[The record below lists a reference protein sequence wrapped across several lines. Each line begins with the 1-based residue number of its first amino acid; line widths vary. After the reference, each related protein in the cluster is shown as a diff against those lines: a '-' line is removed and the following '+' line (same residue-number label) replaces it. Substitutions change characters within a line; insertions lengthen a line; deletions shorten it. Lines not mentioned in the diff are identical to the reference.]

1 MGNSTLAIV
10 KELKSASEDFEFY
23 PTTESQ
29 MDLIADDLSKIMIT
43 HEFSGKELKILDIGA
58 GDGRVLKYFFNFF
71 EENHPKTSIKLYAI
85 EKSNVHIKSY
95 RKNDISL
102 LGTDFFSTN
111 LISKNCDFA
120 FTNPPYSSFAPWVSA
135 LISQLNFKIMYAII
149 PERWQSDGAIKEAI
163 DKRQIT
169 SVKIIAE
176 SDFVEAD
183 RKARAKVHL
192 VRFAFND
199 FEKESADANEFNRKF
214 KDRRNYSPYFPS
226 IGHKST
232 CPFQLFIENELN
244 LKQTYNA
251 TTEQFKSYK
260 EVERI
265 RDMLKGENGT
275 SRELV
280 ESRGVLLALLDNYS
294 RDMEKVLTDY
304 KKISEISPQLLME
317 LGVEYKSIR
326 DGVEEKLLGFRNV
339 YWELLFEE
347 LDDLTSRLTHKNSV
361 LILNTLKANSL
372 DFTYEN
378 AVYMISYAVEYGN
391 ELIEDSL
398 IHVFKNLTAETSILR
413 HYKSNTHMYKD
424 RWRYN
429 SESANQFA
437 KYVLDYRFVVSYG
450 YNFSGGTLSKE
461 RQHDLND
468 IFVMLGLLGYAS
480 VSMEVHK
487 SSIEPGK
494 EYSVFGTDPE
504 GKRIVLLKC
513 RFYLNGNVHFKF
525 DQKVMLRLNV
535 TASRLLGWVRF
546 KGDFFDETDMD
557 IEDGVWDI
565 SDGMKIQANSV
576 LAITYKAA

>member
-29 MDLIADDLSKIMIT
+29 MDLIADDLSKIMTT
-43 HEFSGKELKILDIGA
+43 HEFSGNELKILDIGA

-71 EENHPKTSIKLYAI
+71 EESHPKTSIKLFAI

-120 FTNPPYSSFAPWVSA
+120 FTNPPYSNFAPWVSA

-149 PERWQSDGAIKEAI
+149 PERWQSDEAIKEAI

-192 VRFAFND
+192 VRFSFND
-199 FEKESADANEFNRKF
+199 FEKELADAKKYSRKN
-214 KDRRNYSPYFPS
+214 KDW
-226 IGHKST
+226 IGKSST
-232 CPFQLFIENELN
+232 CPFQLFIEKELN
-244 LKQTYNA
+244 LKQTYNG
-251 TTEQFKSYK
+251 TTDKFRSYK
-260 EVERI
+260 EIERI
-265 RDMLKGENGT
+265 RDMLKGEKGT

-280 ESRGVLLALLDNYS
+280 ESRGVLWALLDNYS

-326 DGVEEKLLGFRNV
+326 NSVEEKLLGFRNV

-347 LDDLTSRLTHKNSV
+347 LDALTSRLTHKNSV
-361 LILNTLKANSL
+361 LILNTLKANAL

-378 AVYMISYAVEYGN
+378 AVYMISYAVEYAN

-424 RWRYN
+424 CWRYN
-429 SESANQFA
+429 SESANKFA
-437 KYVLDYRFVVSYG
+437 KYVLDYRFVVSFG
-450 YNFSGGTLSKE
+450 SNFSGGTLTKE

-468 IFVMLGLLGYAS
+468 ILVMLGLLGYAS
-480 VSMEVHK
+480 VSLEVSK
-487 SSIEPGK
+487 NAIEPGK

-513 RFYLNGNVHFKF
+513 RLYLNGNIHFKF

-535 TASRLLGWVRF
+535 TASRLLGWVRY
-546 KGDFFDETDMD
+546 KGEFFDETDMD

-576 LAITYKAA
+576 LAVTYKAA

>member
-1 MGNSTLAIV
+1 MESRQMGNSTLAIV
-10 KELKSASEDFEFY
+10 KELKGAAEDFEFY
-23 PTTESQ
+23 PTSESQ

-71 EENHPKTSIKLYAI
+71 EESHPKTSIKLFAI

-95 RKNDISL
+95 RKNNISL

-120 FTNPPYSSFAPWVSA
+120 FTNPPYSNFAPWVSA
-135 LISQLNFKIMYAII
+135 LISQLNFKIMYALI
-149 PERWQSDGAIKEAI
+149 PERWQSDEAIKEAI

-192 VRFAFND
+192 VRFSFND
-199 FEKESADANEFNRKF
+199 FEKELADAKKYSRKN
-214 KDRRNYSPYFPS
+214 KDW
-226 IGHKST
+226 IGKSST
-232 CPFQLFIENELN
+232 CPFQLFIEKELN
-244 LKQTYNA
+244 LKQTYNG
-251 TTEQFKSYK
+251 TTDKFRSYK
-260 EVERI
+260 EIERI
-265 RDMLKGENGT
+265 RDMLKGEKGT

-280 ESRGVLLALLDNYS
+280 ESRGVLWALLDNYS

-326 DGVEEKLLGFRNV
+326 NSVEEKLLGFRNV

-347 LDDLTSRLTHKNSV
+347 LDALSSRLTHKNSV
-361 LILNTLKANSL
+361 LILNTLKANAL

-378 AVYMISYAVEYGN
+378 AVYMISYAVEYAN

-424 RWRYN
+424 CWRYN
-429 SESANQFA
+429 SESANKFA
-437 KYVLDYRFVVSYG
+437 KYVLDYRFVVSFG
-450 YNFSGGTLSKE
+450 SNFSGGTLTKE

-468 IFVMLGLLGYAS
+468 ILVMLGLLGYAS
-480 VSMEVHK
+480 VSLEVSK
-487 SSIEPGK
+487 NAIEPGK

-513 RFYLNGNVHFKF
+513 RLYLNGNIHFKF

-535 TASRLLGWVRF
+535 TASRLLGWVRY
-546 KGDFFDETDMD
+546 KGEFFDETDMD

-576 LAITYKAA
+576 LAVTYKAA